1 MHAYAEENKGM
12 IYLDGGEFLMGSEDP
27 DGWPADG
34 EGPIRKVTVSPFWID
49 PTTVTNADFE
59 QFIQATNYQT
69 EAERFGWSYVFA
81 ILLPKSKRRKL
92 KETKTVQGLNWWF
105 AIEGATW
112 RKPEGSGS
120 NILKRMDHPVVHVSW
135 HDVQAYCE
143 WANKR
148 LPTEAEWEYA
158 ARGGLE
164 QTRYPWGNDLTPKG
178 KHHCNIWQGR
188 FPEEN
193 TAQDGYIGTA
203 PARSYR
209 PNGHGLYNTCGNI
222 WEWCMDWFD
231 PTWPL
236 KGERINPVGPETGE
250 QRAMRGGSF
259 LCHDSYCNRYRLGAR
274 TGNTPDSSTSNCGF
288 RCVRDAG

>member
-34 EGPIRKVTVSPFWID
+34 EGPIRNVTVSPFWID
-49 PTTVTNADFE
+49 PTSVTNADFAK
-59 QFIQATNYQT
+59 FIEATDYQT

-164 QTRYPWGNDLTPKG
+164 QTRYPWGNDLTPKD